1 MKYLI
6 IGLGNY
12 GYQYKNTRHNIGFN
26 VLDAL
31 IGASDI
37 VFEQKR
43 YAFVS
48 NYKFKGR
55 TLILVKPAT
64 YMNLS
69 GKAVNYWL
77 KKENVP
83 INNSLIVVD
92 DINLDFGIIRIK
104 SKGSHGGHNGLI
116 NITQTLNTTNYPRM
130 RIGIGSNFSRGKQAD
145 YVLGK
150 WSEKELTFLPEKI
163 ELMTQAIKSF
173 VTIGIEKTM
182 NNYNVK
188 KLEP

>member
-12 GYQYKNTRHNIGFN
+12 GFEYKNTRHNIGFN

-31 IGASDI
+31 LGASDI

-43 YAFVS
+43 YAFVA
-48 NYKFKGR
+48 NYKYKGR
-55 TLILVKPAT
+55 KIVLVKPTT

-77 KKENVP
+77 QKEKIP
-83 INNSLIVVD
+83 LNNTLTIVD
-92 DINLDFGIIRIK
+92 DINLSFGTIRIK

-116 NITQTLNTTNYPRM
+116 NITQVLNSSSFPRM
-130 RIGIGSNFSRGKQAD
+130 RFGIGNNFSRGKQSD
-145 YVLGK
+145 YVLGE
-150 WSEKELTFLPEKI
+150 WSENELTFLPEKI
-163 ELMTQAIKSF
+163 ELMTHAVKTF
-173 VTIGIEKTM
+173 VTVGIEKTM
-182 NNYNVK
+182 NNFN
-188 KLEP
+188 LSA

>member
-77 KKENVP
+77 KKEKIPVE
-83 INNSLIVVD
+83 NSLTIVD
-92 DINLDFGIIRIK
+92 DIHLPFGKIRIRA
-104 SKGSHGGHNGLI
+104 KGSHGGHNGLI
-116 NITQTLNTTNYPRM
+116 HICETIGNCNFPRI
-130 RIGIGSNFSRGKQAD
+130 RFGIGDNFYKGRQAD
-145 YVLGK
+145 YVLTK
-150 WSEKELTFLPEKI
+150 WTKDEQDFLPEKI
-163 ELMTQAIKSF
+163 EIMSNAVNSF
-173 VTIGIEKTM
+173 VTLGIERTM
-182 NNYNVK
+182 NFYNT
-188 KLEP
+188 